1 MTNKKNDSIISTTNI
16 ESKQTEVNITSSD
29 SLSQNVAKG
38 KERIITECPRAI
50 INFYRDNKS
59 LLPFKKEKDFKEW
72 LSVNYFAE
80 RYEGKFLATSKSVE
94 NGYMINSKN
103 AVIDLEKLTCRIN
116 YSALIT
122 KKGQNYLLDYFEEV
136 QNEREN

>member
-1 MTNKKNDSIISTTNI
+1 MKNEEMNSIINTNDK
-16 ESKQTEVNITSSD
+16 ETKNNEVNNTSSD
-29 SLSQNVAKG
+29 NLSQ
-38 KERIITECPRAI
+38 KEFKTNERKITKEPRSI
-50 INFYRDNKS
+50 LRFYRDNKS
-59 LLPFKKEKDFKEW
+59 IITLNEEDFKAW
-72 LSVNYFAE
+72 LSINYFAE

-122 KKGQNYLLDYFEEV
+122 KKGQNYLLDCFEEV